1 MSQVQNRSYLLQL
14 DIPGLAEKRPSVLR
28 GDKIYATVSTDTT
41 LNIESPSKSSRTIQE
56 YEGVVHEVQETKV
69 LLGFSDKLM
78 RRYLVLSDHDHLNT
92 SRFYRYAL
100 ATYRKFDYHK

>member
-78 RRYLVLSDHDHLNT
+78 RRYLVLSNHDNLNA
-92 SRFYRYAL
+92 S
-100 ATYRKFDYHK
+100 KIGNIGKI

>member
-28 GDKIYATVSTDTT
+28 GDKIYATVSADTT
-41 LNIESPSKSSRTIQE
+41 LNIESPSKGSKAIQE

-78 RRYLVLSDHDHLNT
+78 RRYLVSSNHDNLNK
-92 SRFYRYAL
+92 SYQ
-100 ATYRKFDYHK
+100 HKENLVIINNLLLF

>member
-28 GDKIYATVSTDTT
+28 GDKIYATVSSDAT
-41 LNIESPSKSSRTIQE
+41 LNIESPSKSSKTIQE

-78 RRYLVLSDHDHLNT
+78 RRYLVLSIRNYLYT
-92 SRFYRYAL
+92 PKIKFSL
-100 ATYRKFDYHK
+100 AI

>member
-28 GDKIYATVSTDTT
+28 GDKIYATVSADTT
-41 LNIESPSKSSRTIQE
+41 LNIESPRKNSKTIQE

-78 RRYLVLSDHDHLNT
+78 RRYLVLSDHDHLNV
-92 SRFYRYAL
+92 
-100 ATYRKFDYHK
+100 

>member
-28 GDKIYATVSTDTT
+28 GDKIYATVSADTT
-41 LNIESPSKSSRTIQE
+41 LNIDSPSKGSKTIQE

-78 RRYLVLSDHDHLNT
+78 RRYLELSNHDNLNKPI
-92 SRFYRYAL
+92 SNIE
-100 ATYRKFDYHK
+100 KI

>member
-28 GDKIYATVSTDTT
+28 GDKIYATISADTT
-41 LNIESPSKSSRTIQE
+41 LNIESPSKSSKTIQE

-78 RRYLVLSDHDHLNT
+78 RRYLVLSNHDNNNT
-92 SRFYRYAL
+92 SKKIFFGNI
-100 ATYRKFDYHK
+100 RKFNDPE